1 MEFIKNK
8 TRFGII
14 LILLGLC
21 LVLIS
26 ELLMT
31 TGKEARKK
39 ETHLRDSLEMEYN
52 KQQLKSYPYDHSKIP
67 TDDTI
72 K

>member
-1 MEFIKNK
+1 MELIENK

-14 LILLGLC
+14 LIILGLC

-31 TGKEARKK
+31 NGEETRKK
-39 ETHLRDSLEMEYN
+39 ETHLRDSLEMEHN
-52 KQQLKSYPYDHSKIP
+52 KQQLESYPYDHSKIP